1 MHIADQPFV
10 AEFGHRC
17 LAAQTRFITHGRA
30 TWGMDIIKYDVYRG
44 SNIGVYVSTNA
55 DLVLIPMG
63 FAKSKAEKLGEY
75 LGVRYVYASVANTR
89 LIGSLSVMNNKG
101 ILLPK
106 TAFQNEYDLLRET
119 TDLEIGVLDSRFT
132 ALGNV
137 ICANDKGAI
146 VSPWLSGHDC
156 QMISDVLGVETI
168 QKKIAGFNQTGA
180 VMVAN
185 NTGAAIHPEADEED
199 MEVFAS
205 LLGVKIEQSSINN
218 GVPYVASGIL
228 ANDNAVVV
236 GTLTTGP
243 EIMMLTRA
251 FLN

>member
-1 MHIADQPFV
+1 
-10 AEFGHRC
+10 
-17 LAAQTRFITHGRA
+17 
-30 TWGMDIIKYDVYRG
+30 MDIIKYGVYRG
-44 SNIGVYVSTNA
+44 SNIGVYISTNA
-55 DLVLIPMG
+55 DLVLLPMG
-63 FAKSKAEKLGEY
+63 FAKSRAEKLGEY
-75 LGVRYVYASVANTR
+75 LEVRYMYMSVANTR

-106 TAFQNEYDLLRET
+106 TAFQNEYDLLKEE
-119 TDLEIGVLDSRFT
+119 TDLEVGVLDSRFT

-137 ICANDKGAI
+137 ICANDRGAV
-146 VSPWLSGHDC
+146 VSPWLSERDC
-156 QMISDVLGVETI
+156 QTISDVLGVETI
-168 QKKIAGFNQTGA
+168 QRKIAGFNQTGA

>member
-1 MHIADQPFV
+1 
-10 AEFGHRC
+10 
-17 LAAQTRFITHGRA
+17 
-30 TWGMDIIKYDVYRG
+30 MDIIKYGVYRG
-44 SNIGVYVSTNA
+44 SNIGVYISTNA
-55 DLVLIPMG
+55 DLVLLPMG
-63 FAKSKAEKLGEY
+63 FAKSRAEKLGEY
-75 LGVRYVYASVANTR
+75 LGVRHMYMSVANTR

-106 TAFQNEYDLLRET
+106 TAFQNEYDLLKEE
-119 TDLEIGVLDSRFT
+119 TDLEVGVLDSRFT

-137 ICANDKGAI
+137 ICANDRGAV
-146 VSPWLSGHDC
+146 VSPWLSERDC
-156 QMISDVLGVETI
+156 QAISDVLGVETI
-168 QKKIAGFNQTGA
+168 QRKIAGFNQTGA